1 MTFIWFKIKFNCF
14 EFRSYCFIS
23 RTFHFFIDSYYFYLN
38 MPRKTRHVINTTN
51 ATLVVFW
58 FLNGLYFNSDVNVKK
73 CWQMWIELST
83 KSNQNIFKRLKRN
96 KKPLS
101 DTKNEIS
108 LNDHVLKACK
118 NVFTSLEIFR
128 WRW

>member
-23 RTFHFFIDSYYFYLN
+23 RTFHFFLDASYFYLN

-51 ATLVVFW
+51 ATLVVFL